1 MTKLENCLFVIKF
14 KGEDVLVK
22 SEGAYVSELN
32 KLYIKFVVD
41 VLEDVTPATV
51 ELTTFLK
58 SGIPPSAAFPASDG
72 LRGKRYPFNL
82 LI

>member
-32 KLYIKFVVD
+32 KLYIKLKLPGGMTINYFVANLD
-41 VLEDVTPATV
+41 DDY
-51 ELTTFLK
+51 ELK
-58 SGIPPSAAFPASDG
+58 I
-72 LRGKRYPFNL
+72 NL
-82 LI
+82 N